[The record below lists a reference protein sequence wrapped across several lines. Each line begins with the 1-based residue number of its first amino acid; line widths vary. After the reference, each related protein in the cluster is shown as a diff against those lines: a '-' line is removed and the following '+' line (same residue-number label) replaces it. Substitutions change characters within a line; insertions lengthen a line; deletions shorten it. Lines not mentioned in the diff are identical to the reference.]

1 MLPLFRFFVR
11 CYRIYSLSTQVKV
24 CLKTLLD
31 LQMESKAVDV
41 GGHFGF
47 ENKLV
52 ELNYVKT
59 YLSKLMPKY
68 KIIGLVREI

>member
-1 MLPLFRFFVR
+1 M
-11 CYRIYSLSTQVKV
+11 

-68 KIIGLVREI
+68 KIIDLVREI